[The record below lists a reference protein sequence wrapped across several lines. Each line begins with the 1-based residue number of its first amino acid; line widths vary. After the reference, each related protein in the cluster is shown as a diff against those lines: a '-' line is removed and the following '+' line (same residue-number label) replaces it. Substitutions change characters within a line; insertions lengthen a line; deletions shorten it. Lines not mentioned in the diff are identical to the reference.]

1 MKHFV
6 LPVLLASLMG
16 SLVPY
21 LACDCFDAPLAVGL
35 LSFDIVVMLL
45 LVQLKRSLV
54 SQIVLAAF
62 PIGILFVG
70 QSSYF
75 VALILFYEVL
85 IWLSYGFSEKNNLK
99 FVLLI
104 FFSIFVFVSNW
115 SLFFESAFSMS
126 LGELWGVAKFF
137 WWGVALFVLVPVVQF
152 LVLFVITR
160 RVLFVSDY
168 ALNVR
173 MFAIVLVAA
182 FAVHYAVA
190 SVVTWQPV
198 LDFPVYSF
206 FKQQLQPGRETR
218 NTILREDVKR
228 AYSIV
233 SDDELKLDSLRP
245 TVMILAESWG
255 IRKDFRLNDAEFEL
269 FKDNKIRLKGLWKR
283 TASFTQSAEFE
294 DFGIKSKASEK
305 TLMKNFQDKGFDT
318 WYVHG
323 FEGAFYGR
331 QSSYDT
337 LGFDHVMFKEQF
349 ARDSLSLCP
358 FGNKGFE
365 GVCDSSIVSY
375 IDRLLKDS
383 IPRFIYWTTL
393 DSHPPYVT
401 QKVPDDPMCT
411 DLTEVQCV
419 HEVRIR
425 NSLKH
430 ISILANK
437 HPEYQFIIRG
447 DHRPA
452 GVGTP
457 SSFITEFYYG
467 WVPVIVL
474 N

>member
-1 MKHFV
+1 MKRFV
-6 LPVLLASLMG
+6 LSILIASLMG

-21 LACDCFDAPLAVGL
+21 LACDYFDAVLPVGV
-35 LSFDIVVMLL
+35 LSFDILSIILL
-45 LVQLKRSLV
+45 FLVKRPIRFQL
-54 SQIVLAAF
+54 VLAVL
-62 PIGILFVG
+62 PLCVLFLG
-70 QSSYF
+70 TSSYF
-75 VALILFYEVL
+75 ILLMCFYEILV
-85 IWLSYGFSEKNNLK
+85 WLSYWVLTKN
-99 FVLLI
+99 VLRISLCLAI
-104 FFSIFVFVSNW
+104 SAFVFVANW

-137 WWGVALFVLVPVVQF
+137 WWGIALFVFVPVFQTSIQ
-152 LVLFVITR
+152 LLITR
-160 RVLFVSDY
+160 QSFIKSGLSLQLWF
-168 ALNVR
+168 
-173 MFAIVLVAA
+173 
-182 FAVHYAVA
+182 
-190 SVVTWQPV
+190 SVVFIGGVLLLHVVAGRVIPWQPV

-218 NTILREDVKR
+218 STILREDIKR

-233 SDDELKLDSLRP
+233 SEDELKLDSLRP
-245 TVMILAESWG
+245 IVMILAESWG
-255 IRKDFRLNDAEFEL
+255 VRKDFKLNDAEFDV
-269 FKDNKIRLKGLWKR
+269 FKENQIRLKGLWKR

-294 DFGIKSKASEK
+294 DFGLKSKASEK

-375 IDRLLKDS
+375 IDRLLMDS
-383 IPRFIYWTTL
+383 PPKFIYWTTL

-452 GVGTP
+452 GIGTP

>member
-1 MKHFV
+1 MKQFI
-6 LPVLLASLMG
+6 LSVLLASLMG
-16 SLVPY
+16 ALIPY
-21 LACDCFDAPLAVGL
+21 FVCDYFDAPPVMGL
-35 LSFDIVVMLL
+35 LSFDIFIVMVLSK
-45 LVQLKRSLV
+45 LKRSLV
-54 SQIVLAAF
+54 SQIALAVLPF
-62 PIGILFVG
+62 GILFFG

-75 VALILFYEVL
+75 VAIILFYEVL
-85 IWLSYGFSEKNNLK
+85 IWLSYGFFEKKNLK
-99 FVLLI
+99 FVLLM
-104 FFSIFVFVSNW
+104 FFSMFVFVSNW

-137 WWGVALFVLVPVVQF
+137 WWGVALFALAPVVQF
-152 LVLFVITR
+152 FVLFVITR
-160 RVLFVSDY
+160 RALFVSDY
-168 ALNVR
+168 TLNVR
-173 MFAIVLVAA
+173 IFAIVLIAA
-182 FAVHYAVA
+182 FTVHYAVA
-190 SVVTWQPV
+190 LVATWQPI

-218 NTILREDVKR
+218 STILREDIKR

-233 SDDELKLDSLRP
+233 SEDELKLDSLRP

-255 IRKDFRLNDAEFEL
+255 VRKDFKLNDAEFDV

-294 DFGIKSKASEK
+294 DFGLKSKTSEK
-305 TLMKNFQDKGFDT
+305 TLMKNLQDKGFDT

-375 IDRLLKDS
+375 IDRLLMDS
-383 IPRFIYWTTL
+383 PPKFIYWTTL

-401 QKVPDDPMCT
+401 QKVPEDPMCSGLS
-411 DLTEVQCV
+411 DIECV
-419 HEVRIR
+419 HGFRIR
-425 NSLKH
+425 NTLKY